1 MSEKRRFEFDWA
13 GRPLVVEIGEM
24 GKQANGAAMIT
35 YGDSSVFSTV
45 VTVNK
50 ASSLD
55 FFPLMVIYQEKLYA
69 AGKIPGGFLKRE
81 GRPSEHETL
90 TSRVIDRPIR
100 PLFPEGF
107 RNEVQIVNTVMSSD
121 PNCSTEMAAMFG
133 SSIVLGISDVPFNG
147 PIAGVEVGRID
158 GEYILMPTPEQKEK
172 SDIALT
178 VAGTKYAVNM
188 IEAGAREVSEDAML
202 GAILFG
208 HEAIKQLIA
217 FEEEIIK
224 EVGKPKMEVSLFEV
238 DQEIRKQVYDY
249 AYDRLV
255 KAIVIEDKLERYAAI
270 DAINEETLAKFD
282 EKVFIKDLDGVKVL
296 FITPRE
302 TLSNVKA
309 VKKHLEKMQSL
320 SGCFVSLLLNDI
332 SETRKKSFLENH
344 IPFVVTN
351 NQIYLPFM
359 AIYLQEKN
367 KTIIEAVSQLTPAA
381 QLVFINF
388 FKQNSEALAVANFAK
403 KLQFSEMSTTRA
415 LRQLVATGLFEIK
428 KGPITNS
435 NLLVTK
441 VKDKEELFNKMEP
454 YLINPVKNSFYI
466 DKEEIKTNKDFV
478 PSGVTYLSMFSMLG
492 KEELDTWAFYGKA
505 TDFKTATS
513 ELTDVSRQAR
523 IEIWKYNPKLVCL
536 EETNDSISVYLSL
549 KNSTD
554 ARISKENKKLIAKV
568 IGDSNANTWS

>member
-1 MSEKRRFEFDWA
+1 MLNYISEV
-13 GRPLVVEIGEM
+13 LNI
-24 GKQANGAAMIT
+24 
-35 YGDSSVFSTV
+35 
-45 VTVNK
+45 
-50 ASSLD
+50 
-55 FFPLMVIYQEKLYA
+55 
-69 AGKIPGGFLKRE
+69 
-81 GRPSEHETL
+81 
-90 TSRVIDRPIR
+90 
-100 PLFPEGF
+100 
-107 RNEVQIVNTVMSSD
+107 
-121 PNCSTEMAAMFG
+121 NCSQIDIPLDKIILPLYLDLYE
-133 SSIVLGISDVPFNG
+133 IQPIS
-147 PIAGVEVGRID
+147 
-158 GEYILMPTPEQKEK
+158 
-172 SDIALT
+172 
-178 VAGTKYAVNM
+178 
-188 IEAGAREVSEDAML
+188 
-202 GAILFG
+202 
-208 HEAIKQLIA
+208 
-217 FEEEIIK
+217 
-224 EVGKPKMEVSLFEV
+224 
-238 DQEIRKQVYDY
+238 
-249 AYDRLV
+249 
-255 KAIVIEDKLERYAAI
+255 
-270 DAINEETLAKFD
+270 
-282 EKVFIKDLDGVKVL
+282 LDGVKVL

-367 KTIIEAVSQLTPAA
+367 KTKIEAVSQLTPAA

-388 FKQNSEALAVANFAK
+388 FKQNSEALAVASFAK

-428 KGPITNS
+428 KGSITNS

-441 VKDKEELFNKMEP
+441 VKDKEELFNKIEP
-454 YLINPVKNSFYI
+454 YLINPVKNFFYI
-466 DKEEIKTNKDFV
+466 DKEELNNKELL
-478 PSGVTYLSMFSMLG
+478 PSGETYLSMFSMLG
-492 KEELDTWAFYGKA
+492 KEELDTWAFYGKF
-505 TDFKTATS
+505 TDFKTATN

-554 ARISKENKKLIAKV
+554 ARISKENKKLITKV

>member
-1 MSEKRRFEFDWA
+1 
-13 GRPLVVEIGEM
+13 
-24 GKQANGAAMIT
+24 
-35 YGDSSVFSTV
+35 
-45 VTVNK
+45 
-50 ASSLD
+50 
-55 FFPLMVIYQEKLYA
+55 
-69 AGKIPGGFLKRE
+69 
-81 GRPSEHETL
+81 
-90 TSRVIDRPIR
+90 
-100 PLFPEGF
+100 
-107 RNEVQIVNTVMSSD
+107 
-121 PNCSTEMAAMFG
+121 
-133 SSIVLGISDVPFNG
+133 
-147 PIAGVEVGRID
+147 
-158 GEYILMPTPEQKEK
+158 
-172 SDIALT
+172 
-178 VAGTKYAVNM
+178 
-188 IEAGAREVSEDAML
+188 ML
-202 GAILFG
+202 NY
-208 HEAIKQLIA
+208 
-217 FEEEIIK
+217 IK
-224 EVGKPKMEVSLFEV
+224 EVLNINCSQIDMPLDKIILPLYL
-238 DQEIRKQVYDY
+238 DLYEIQP
-249 AYDRLV
+249 
-255 KAIVIEDKLERYAAI
+255 IS
-270 DAINEETLAKFD
+270 
-282 EKVFIKDLDGVKVL
+282 LDGVKVL

-320 SGCFVSLLLNDI
+320 SGCFVSLMLNDI

-367 KTIIEAVSQLTPAA
+367 KTKIEAVSQLTPAA

-441 VKDKEELFNKMEP
+441 VKDKEELFNKIEP
-454 YLINPVKNSFYI
+454 YLINPVKNFFYI
-466 DKEEIKTNKDFV
+466 DKEELNNKELL

>member
-1 MSEKRRFEFDWA
+1 M
-13 GRPLVVEIGEM
+13 LNYI
-24 GKQANGAAMIT
+24 
-35 YGDSSVFSTV
+35 
-45 VTVNK
+45 
-50 ASSLD
+50 
-55 FFPLMVIYQEKLYA
+55 
-69 AGKIPGGFLKRE
+69 
-81 GRPSEHETL
+81 
-90 TSRVIDRPIR
+90 
-100 PLFPEGF
+100 
-107 RNEVQIVNTVMSSD
+107 NEVLNI
-121 PNCSTEMAAMFG
+121 NCSQIDIPLDKIILPLYLDLYE
-133 SSIVLGISDVPFNG
+133 IQPIS
-147 PIAGVEVGRID
+147 
-158 GEYILMPTPEQKEK
+158 
-172 SDIALT
+172 
-178 VAGTKYAVNM
+178 
-188 IEAGAREVSEDAML
+188 
-202 GAILFG
+202 
-208 HEAIKQLIA
+208 
-217 FEEEIIK
+217 
-224 EVGKPKMEVSLFEV
+224 
-238 DQEIRKQVYDY
+238 
-249 AYDRLV
+249 
-255 KAIVIEDKLERYAAI
+255 
-270 DAINEETLAKFD
+270 
-282 EKVFIKDLDGVKVL
+282 LDGVKVL

-309 VKKHLEKMQSL
+309 LKKHLEKMQSL

-367 KTIIEAVSQLTPAA
+367 KTKIEAVSQLTPAA

-388 FKQNSEALAVANFAK
+388 FKQNSEALAVASFAK

-428 KGPITNS
+428 KGTITNS

-441 VKDKEELFNKMEP
+441 VKDKEELFNKIEP
-454 YLINPVKNSFYI
+454 YLINPVKNFFYI
-466 DKEEIKTNKDFV
+466 DKEELNNKELL
-478 PSGVTYLSMFSMLG
+478 PSGETYLSMFSMLV

-554 ARISKENKKLIAKV
+554 ARISKENKKLITKV

>member
-1 MSEKRRFEFDWA
+1 MLNYISEV
-13 GRPLVVEIGEM
+13 LNI
-24 GKQANGAAMIT
+24 
-35 YGDSSVFSTV
+35 
-45 VTVNK
+45 
-50 ASSLD
+50 
-55 FFPLMVIYQEKLYA
+55 
-69 AGKIPGGFLKRE
+69 
-81 GRPSEHETL
+81 
-90 TSRVIDRPIR
+90 
-100 PLFPEGF
+100 
-107 RNEVQIVNTVMSSD
+107 
-121 PNCSTEMAAMFG
+121 NCSQIDIPLDKIILPLYLDLYE
-133 SSIVLGISDVPFNG
+133 IQPIS
-147 PIAGVEVGRID
+147 
-158 GEYILMPTPEQKEK
+158 
-172 SDIALT
+172 
-178 VAGTKYAVNM
+178 
-188 IEAGAREVSEDAML
+188 
-202 GAILFG
+202 
-208 HEAIKQLIA
+208 
-217 FEEEIIK
+217 
-224 EVGKPKMEVSLFEV
+224 
-238 DQEIRKQVYDY
+238 
-249 AYDRLV
+249 
-255 KAIVIEDKLERYAAI
+255 
-270 DAINEETLAKFD
+270 
-282 EKVFIKDLDGVKVL
+282 LDGVKVL

-309 VKKHLEKMQSL
+309 LKKHLEKMQSL

-367 KTIIEAVSQLTPAA
+367 KTKIEAVSQLTPAA

-388 FKQNSEALAVANFAK
+388 FKQNSEALAVASFAK

-428 KGPITNS
+428 KGTITNS

-441 VKDKEELFNKMEP
+441 VKDKEELFNKIEP
-454 YLINPVKNSFYI
+454 YLINPVKNFFYI
-466 DKEEIKTNKDFV
+466 DKEELNNKELL

-492 KEELDTWAFYGKA
+492 KEKLDTWAFYGKA

-549 KNSTD
+549 KNSVD
-554 ARISKENKKLIAKV
+554 ARIIKENKKLITKA

>member
-1 MSEKRRFEFDWA
+1 MLNYISEV
-13 GRPLVVEIGEM
+13 LNI
-24 GKQANGAAMIT
+24 
-35 YGDSSVFSTV
+35 
-45 VTVNK
+45 
-50 ASSLD
+50 
-55 FFPLMVIYQEKLYA
+55 
-69 AGKIPGGFLKRE
+69 
-81 GRPSEHETL
+81 
-90 TSRVIDRPIR
+90 
-100 PLFPEGF
+100 
-107 RNEVQIVNTVMSSD
+107 
-121 PNCSTEMAAMFG
+121 NCSQIDIPLDKIILPLYLDLYE
-133 SSIVLGISDVPFNG
+133 IQPIS
-147 PIAGVEVGRID
+147 
-158 GEYILMPTPEQKEK
+158 
-172 SDIALT
+172 
-178 VAGTKYAVNM
+178 
-188 IEAGAREVSEDAML
+188 
-202 GAILFG
+202 
-208 HEAIKQLIA
+208 
-217 FEEEIIK
+217 
-224 EVGKPKMEVSLFEV
+224 
-238 DQEIRKQVYDY
+238 
-249 AYDRLV
+249 
-255 KAIVIEDKLERYAAI
+255 
-270 DAINEETLAKFD
+270 
-282 EKVFIKDLDGVKVL
+282 LDGVKVL

-332 SETRKKSFLENH
+332 SEIRKKSLLENH

-367 KTIIEAVSQLTPAA
+367 KTKIEAVSQLTPAA

-388 FKQNSEALAVANFAK
+388 FKQNSEALAVASFAK

-428 KGPITNS
+428 KGTITNS

-441 VKDKEELFNKMEP
+441 VKDKEELFNKIEP
-454 YLINPVKNSFYI
+454 YLINPVKNFFYI
-466 DKEEIKTNKDFV
+466 DKEELNNKELL
-478 PSGVTYLSMFSMLG
+478 PSGETYLSMFSMLG
-492 KEELDTWAFYGKA
+492 KEELDTWAFYGKF

-554 ARISKENKKLIAKV
+554 ARISKENKKLIAKA

>member
-1 MSEKRRFEFDWA
+1 
-13 GRPLVVEIGEM
+13 
-24 GKQANGAAMIT
+24 
-35 YGDSSVFSTV
+35 
-45 VTVNK
+45 
-50 ASSLD
+50 
-55 FFPLMVIYQEKLYA
+55 
-69 AGKIPGGFLKRE
+69 
-81 GRPSEHETL
+81 
-90 TSRVIDRPIR
+90 
-100 PLFPEGF
+100 
-107 RNEVQIVNTVMSSD
+107 
-121 PNCSTEMAAMFG
+121 
-133 SSIVLGISDVPFNG
+133 
-147 PIAGVEVGRID
+147 
-158 GEYILMPTPEQKEK
+158 
-172 SDIALT
+172 
-178 VAGTKYAVNM
+178 
-188 IEAGAREVSEDAML
+188 ML
-202 GAILFG
+202 NY
-208 HEAIKQLIA
+208 
-217 FEEEIIK
+217 IK
-224 EVGKPKMEVSLFEV
+224 EVLNINCSQIDMPLDKIILPLYL
-238 DQEIRKQVYDY
+238 DLYEIQP
-249 AYDRLV
+249 
-255 KAIVIEDKLERYAAI
+255 IS
-270 DAINEETLAKFD
+270 
-282 EKVFIKDLDGVKVL
+282 LDGVKVL

-320 SGCFVSLLLNDI
+320 SGCFVSLMLNDI

-367 KTIIEAVSQLTPAA
+367 KTKIEAVSQLTPAA

-428 KGPITNS
+428 KGTITNS

-441 VKDKEELFNKMEP
+441 VKDKEDLFNKIEP
-454 YLINPVKNSFYI
+454 YLINPVKNFFYI
-466 DKEEIKTNKDFV
+466 YKEELNNKELL

-554 ARISKENKKLIAKV
+554 ARISKENKKLIAKA

>member
-1 MSEKRRFEFDWA
+1 MLNYISEV
-13 GRPLVVEIGEM
+13 LNI
-24 GKQANGAAMIT
+24 
-35 YGDSSVFSTV
+35 
-45 VTVNK
+45 
-50 ASSLD
+50 
-55 FFPLMVIYQEKLYA
+55 
-69 AGKIPGGFLKRE
+69 
-81 GRPSEHETL
+81 
-90 TSRVIDRPIR
+90 
-100 PLFPEGF
+100 
-107 RNEVQIVNTVMSSD
+107 
-121 PNCSTEMAAMFG
+121 NCSQIDIPLDKIILPLYLDLYE
-133 SSIVLGISDVPFNG
+133 IQPIS
-147 PIAGVEVGRID
+147 
-158 GEYILMPTPEQKEK
+158 
-172 SDIALT
+172 
-178 VAGTKYAVNM
+178 
-188 IEAGAREVSEDAML
+188 
-202 GAILFG
+202 
-208 HEAIKQLIA
+208 
-217 FEEEIIK
+217 
-224 EVGKPKMEVSLFEV
+224 
-238 DQEIRKQVYDY
+238 
-249 AYDRLV
+249 
-255 KAIVIEDKLERYAAI
+255 
-270 DAINEETLAKFD
+270 
-282 EKVFIKDLDGVKVL
+282 LDGVKVL

-309 VKKHLEKMQSL
+309 LKKHLEKMQSL

-388 FKQNSEALAVANFAK
+388 FKQNSEALAVASFAK

-428 KGPITNS
+428 KGTITNS

-441 VKDKEELFNKMEP
+441 VKDKEELFNKIEP
-454 YLINPVKNSFYI
+454 YLINPVKNFFYI
-466 DKEEIKTNKDFV
+466 DKEELNNKELL
-478 PSGVTYLSMFSMLG
+478 PSGETYLSMFSMLG

-505 TDFKTATS
+505 TDFKTATN
-513 ELTDVSRQAR
+513 ELTDISKQAK

-554 ARISKENKKLIAKV
+554 ARISKENKKLITKV

>member
-1 MSEKRRFEFDWA
+1 MLNYISEV
-13 GRPLVVEIGEM
+13 LNI
-24 GKQANGAAMIT
+24 
-35 YGDSSVFSTV
+35 
-45 VTVNK
+45 
-50 ASSLD
+50 
-55 FFPLMVIYQEKLYA
+55 
-69 AGKIPGGFLKRE
+69 
-81 GRPSEHETL
+81 
-90 TSRVIDRPIR
+90 
-100 PLFPEGF
+100 
-107 RNEVQIVNTVMSSD
+107 
-121 PNCSTEMAAMFG
+121 NCSQIDIPLDKIILPLYLDLYE
-133 SSIVLGISDVPFNG
+133 IQPIS
-147 PIAGVEVGRID
+147 
-158 GEYILMPTPEQKEK
+158 
-172 SDIALT
+172 
-178 VAGTKYAVNM
+178 
-188 IEAGAREVSEDAML
+188 
-202 GAILFG
+202 
-208 HEAIKQLIA
+208 
-217 FEEEIIK
+217 
-224 EVGKPKMEVSLFEV
+224 
-238 DQEIRKQVYDY
+238 
-249 AYDRLV
+249 
-255 KAIVIEDKLERYAAI
+255 
-270 DAINEETLAKFD
+270 
-282 EKVFIKDLDGVKVL
+282 LDGVKVL

-309 VKKHLEKMQSL
+309 LKKHLEKMQSL

-344 IPFVVTN
+344 ISFVVTN

-388 FKQNSEALAVANFAK
+388 FKQNSEALAVASFAK

-428 KGPITNS
+428 KGTITNS

-441 VKDKEELFNKMEP
+441 VKDKEELFNKIEP
-454 YLINPVKNSFYI
+454 YLINPVKNFFYI
-466 DKEEIKTNKDFV
+466 DKEELNNKELL
-478 PSGVTYLSMFSMLG
+478 PSGETYLSMFSMLG

-513 ELTDVSRQAR
+513 ELTDVSSQAR

-554 ARISKENKKLIAKV
+554 ARISKENKKLITKV

>member
-1 MSEKRRFEFDWA
+1 
-13 GRPLVVEIGEM
+13 
-24 GKQANGAAMIT
+24 
-35 YGDSSVFSTV
+35 
-45 VTVNK
+45 
-50 ASSLD
+50 
-55 FFPLMVIYQEKLYA
+55 
-69 AGKIPGGFLKRE
+69 
-81 GRPSEHETL
+81 
-90 TSRVIDRPIR
+90 
-100 PLFPEGF
+100 
-107 RNEVQIVNTVMSSD
+107 
-121 PNCSTEMAAMFG
+121 
-133 SSIVLGISDVPFNG
+133 
-147 PIAGVEVGRID
+147 
-158 GEYILMPTPEQKEK
+158 
-172 SDIALT
+172 
-178 VAGTKYAVNM
+178 
-188 IEAGAREVSEDAML
+188 ML
-202 GAILFG
+202 NY
-208 HEAIKQLIA
+208 
-217 FEEEIIK
+217 IK
-224 EVGKPKMEVSLFEV
+224 EVLNINCSQIDMPLDKIILPLYL
-238 DQEIRKQVYDY
+238 DLYEIQP
-249 AYDRLV
+249 
-255 KAIVIEDKLERYAAI
+255 IS
-270 DAINEETLAKFD
+270 
-282 EKVFIKDLDGVKVL
+282 LDGVKVL

-320 SGCFVSLLLNDI
+320 SGCFVSLMLNDI

-367 KTIIEAVSQLTPAA
+367 KTKIEAVSQLTPAA

-415 LRQLVATGLFEIK
+415 LRQLVATGLFAIK

-441 VKDKEELFNKMEP
+441 VKDKEELFNKIES
-454 YLINPVKNSFYI
+454 YLINPVKNFFYI
-466 DKEEIKTNKDFV
+466 DKEELNNKELL

-554 ARISKENKKLIAKV
+554 ARINKENKKLITKA

>member
-1 MSEKRRFEFDWA
+1 
-13 GRPLVVEIGEM
+13 
-24 GKQANGAAMIT
+24 
-35 YGDSSVFSTV
+35 
-45 VTVNK
+45 
-50 ASSLD
+50 
-55 FFPLMVIYQEKLYA
+55 
-69 AGKIPGGFLKRE
+69 
-81 GRPSEHETL
+81 
-90 TSRVIDRPIR
+90 
-100 PLFPEGF
+100 
-107 RNEVQIVNTVMSSD
+107 
-121 PNCSTEMAAMFG
+121 
-133 SSIVLGISDVPFNG
+133 
-147 PIAGVEVGRID
+147 
-158 GEYILMPTPEQKEK
+158 
-172 SDIALT
+172 
-178 VAGTKYAVNM
+178 
-188 IEAGAREVSEDAML
+188 ML
-202 GAILFG
+202 NY
-208 HEAIKQLIA
+208 
-217 FEEEIIK
+217 IK
-224 EVGKPKMEVSLFEV
+224 EVLNINCSQIDMPLDKIILPLYL
-238 DQEIRKQVYDY
+238 DLYEIQP
-249 AYDRLV
+249 
-255 KAIVIEDKLERYAAI
+255 IS
-270 DAINEETLAKFD
+270 
-282 EKVFIKDLDGVKVL
+282 LDGVKVL

-320 SGCFVSLLLNDI
+320 SGCFVSLMLNDI

-367 KTIIEAVSQLTPAA
+367 KTKIEAVSQLTPAA

-415 LRQLVATGLFEIK
+415 LRQLVATGLFAIK

-441 VKDKEELFNKMEP
+441 VKDKEELFNKIEP
-454 YLINPVKNSFYI
+454 YLINPVKNFFYI
-466 DKEEIKTNKDFV
+466 DKEELNNKELL

-492 KEELDTWAFYGKA
+492 KEELDTWAVYGKA
-505 TDFKTATS
+505 TDFKTVTS

-549 KNSTD
+549 KKSTD
-554 ARISKENKKLIAKV
+554 ARISKENKKLIAKA